1 MKQAVRILTV
11 VICALAAVGLS
22 AARRTAQAQ
31 TGGQNL
37 LVDGDFEAPPTWP
50 QQDGIGEVQVAPG
63 WRAWYLDNPPGY
75 VKIPSNCLDSKEHS
89 RCYWMRPEF
98 RDNTS
103 FENRIHSGAR
113 SQKYFSYGRMHE
125 AGLYQRVGGIEPGSK
140 LHFSIYVQSWQCFN
154 IDLCGKNGIRS
165 DDPAEMHLRVGIDP
179 TGGTNPFS
187 PEIVWSPEQAAFDTW
202 VEFSVEAVAK
212 GDTVTVFTHS
222 RAEWVYARLNNDVYL
237 DDASLVV
244 LSGTVAQS
252 RPVAPAGSNV
262 STASTTNE
270 LLRRLKKYR
279 LLNWHP
285 DCDDPI
291 CYDVDILGLH
301 SDWTPGRPVPLN
313 ASAALAATGPVK
325 PGVTTPVTSTVTR
338 PVTPTVTA
346 SVTPTVTT
354 SITATVSA
362 PVTSTLSGAPQ
373 TYVVVEGDTLS
384 LIAKRFNTTLEALV
398 KANGLTNI
406 DFIWTGQT
414 LIIP

>member
-1 MKQAVRILTV
+1 MKQAVRILTI
-11 VICALAAVGLS
+11 VICALAVVVLS
-22 AARRTAQAQ
+22 AAPQATQAQ

-75 VKIPSNCLDSKEHS
+75 VKIPANCNDSKEHT

-125 AGLYQRVGGIEPGSK
+125 AGLYQQVGGIQPGVT
-140 LHFSIYVQSWQCFN
+140 LHFAIAIQSWQCFN

-179 TGGTNPFS
+179 TGGTDPFS
-187 PEIVWSPEQAAFDTW
+187 PNIVWSPEQAAFDQW
-202 VEFSVEAVAK
+202 VEFSVQAVAK
-212 GDTVTVFTHS
+212 NDTVTVFTHS
-222 RAEWVYARLNNDVYL
+222 RPEWVYARLNNDVYL

-244 LSGTVAQS
+244 VSGTVAQS
-252 RPVAPAGSNV
+252 KPVAPAVHTQPLASAASDV
-262 STASTTNE
+262 PTASTTNE

-279 LLNWHP
+279 LLSRHP
-285 DCDDPI
+285 DCDDPA
-291 CYDVDILGLH
+291 CYNVDILGLH
-301 SDWTPGRPVPLN
+301 S
-313 ASAALAATGPVK
+313 ALAATGPVK
-325 PGVTTPVTSTVTR
+325 PSVTTPVTSTVTR
-338 PVTPTVTA
+338 PVTPTVT
-346 SVTPTVTT
+346 T
-354 SITATVSA
+354 SITSTVSA

-384 LIAKRFNTTLEALV
+384 LIAKRFNITMEALV

>member
-1 MKQAVRILTV
+1 VKQALRITAIV
-11 VICALAAVGLS
+11 TCALAAVVLFAGP
-22 AARRTAQAQ
+22 RTAQAQ

-75 VKIPSNCLDSKEHS
+75 VQIPANCNDSKEHA

-125 AGLYQRVGGIEPGSK
+125 AGLYQQVGGIKPGSK

-187 PEIVWSPEQAAFDTW
+187 PDVVWSPEQAAFDRW

-222 RAEWVYARLNNDVYL
+222 RPEWVYARLNNDVYL

-244 LSGTVAQS
+244 LGETAVQIQ
-252 RPVAPAGSNV
+252 RVAPKVPATPTKQLLRLLKKFRLLDQGVECN
-262 STASTTNE
+262 TPACLAAPAAST
-270 LLRRLKKYR
+270 
-279 LLNWHP
+279 
-285 DCDDPI
+285 
-291 CYDVDILGLH
+291 
-301 SDWTPGRPVPLN
+301 
-313 ASAALAATGPVK
+313 
-325 PGVTTPVTSTVTR
+325 
-338 PVTPTVTA
+338 
-346 SVTPTVTT
+346 SVTPTVST
-354 SITATVSA
+354 SVAPTAVTPMTSTVS
-362 PVTSTLSGAPQ
+362 TSATPTPSGAPR
-373 TYVVVEGDTLS
+373 TYVVSEGDTLF
-384 LIAKRFNTTLEALV
+384 LIAERFSTTIQALV
-398 KANGLTNI
+398 QANGLTNI
-406 DFIWTGQT
+406 DFIWYGQT

>member
-1 MKQAVRILTV
+1 VKQAVRIIPIV
-11 VICALAAVGLS
+11 ACVLAAVVLFG
-22 AARRTAQAQ
+22 APRTTQAQ

-37 LVDGDFEAPPTWP
+37 LVDGGFEAPPTWP

-75 VKIPSNCLDSKEHS
+75 VKIPSNCNDSKERT

-125 AGLYQRVGGIEPGSK
+125 AGLYQQVGGIEPGSK
-140 LHFSIYVQSWQCFN
+140 LHFSIYIQSWQCFN

-187 PEIVWSPEQAAFDTW
+187 PDVVWSPEQAAFDQW

-244 LSGTVAQS
+244 VSGTAAQS
-252 RPVAPAGSNV
+252 RAVAPAARSQAVASAASDV

-279 LLNWHP
+279 LLKSHP
-285 DCDDPI
+285 DCDDPA

-301 SDWTPGRPVPLN
+301 S
-313 ASAALAATGPVK
+313 ALAATGPVK
-325 PGVTTPVTSTVTR
+325 PSVTTPVTSTVTR

-346 SVTPTVTT
+346 PVTPTVTT
-354 SITATVSA
+354 SITSTVSA

-373 TYVVVEGDTLS
+373 TYVVVEGDTLT
-384 LIAKRFNTTLEALV
+384 LIAKRFNTTMEALIQ
-398 KANGLTNI
+398 ANGLTNI
-406 DFIWTGQT
+406 DFIWTGQI

>member
-1 MKQAVRILTV
+1 
-11 VICALAAVGLS
+11 LAAVGLS
-22 AARRTAQAQ
+22 AAPRTAQAQ

-75 VKIPSNCLDSKEHS
+75 VQIPSNCIDSKEHAS
-89 RCYWMRPEF
+89 CYWMRPEF

-125 AGLYQRVGGIEPGSK
+125 AGLYQQVGGVQPGVT
-140 LHFSIYVQSWQCFN
+140 LRFAIAIQSWQCFN

-187 PEIVWSPEQAAFDTW
+187 PEIVWSPEQAAFDRW

-244 LSGTVAQS
+244 VSGTVAQTK
-252 RPVAPAGSNV
+252 PVAPAAANV

-285 DCDDPI
+285 DCDDPA

-301 SDWTPGRPVPLN
+301 S
-313 ASAALAATGPVK
+313 ALAATGPVK
-325 PGVTTPVTSTVTR
+325 PSVTPPITSTVT
-338 PVTPTVTA
+338 A
-346 SVTPTVTT
+346 
-354 SITATVSA
+354 SITSTVSA

-373 TYVVVEGDTLS
+373 TYVVVEGDTLF
-384 LIAKRFNTTLEALV
+384 LIAKRFNTTMEALV
-398 KANGLTNI
+398 KANQLTNA
-406 DFIWTGQT
+406 DFVWIGQI